1 MFETSKDILY
11 LVIAFSVLWLTI
23 FTAWGIYYIV
33 MILREAKI
41 MLRDIR
47 KKIEMLEGLIKA
59 GKERLERTSSN
70 MKLLVDA
77 ASTVASYAK
86 SKYDEKKEE
95 KKKPTRGRKKK

>member
-11 LVIAFSVLWLTI
+11 IVIAFSVLWLTI
-23 FTAWGIYYIV
+23 FTAWGIYYVV

-41 MLRDIR
+41 MIRDVR

-59 GKERLERTSSN
+59 GKERLERTSSS

-77 ASTVASYAK
+77 ASTVATYAK
-86 SKYDEKKEE
+86 SKYDEKKSE
-95 KKKPTRGRKKK
+95 KKTARRKKK